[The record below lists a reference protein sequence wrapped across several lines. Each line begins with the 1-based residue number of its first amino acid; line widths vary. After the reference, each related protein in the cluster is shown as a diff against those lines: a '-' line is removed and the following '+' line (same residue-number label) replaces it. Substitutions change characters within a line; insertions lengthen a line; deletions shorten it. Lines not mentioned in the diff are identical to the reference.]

1 MNLNLPAADI
11 RLEKRQGR
19 LYLWDYLRVRWI
31 RLTPEEWVRQ
41 HFTLWMIRDLGYPQ
55 GRMAHEVSLQVQGQK
70 RRCDAVFYDPQG
82 HPMIIMEF
90 KAPDVPISQSTCD
103 QIIHYN
109 QAMHVPMLILSNGM
123 QHFCCRIDGDNV
135 QFLPT
140 VPQYKF

>member
-1 MNLNLPAADI
+1 
-11 RLEKRQGR
+11 
-19 LYLWDYLRVRWI
+19 
-31 RLTPEEWVRQ
+31 
-41 HFTLWMIRDLGYPQ
+41 
-55 GRMAHEVSLQVQGQK
+55 MAHEVSLQVQGQK

-82 HPMIIMEF
+82 QPMIIMEF